1 MIYIFPAFWALFA
14 CEPAPEPFMDLVD
27 VYQPTLTVNYSE
39 RRDQGPKLQVLLN
52 PARAGVCRP
61 LPELKADID
70 GVALTR
76 LHGNFKDENFEYNR
90 DCNVYEFEG
99 DAALLAK
106 RAGAPDAVVTLTDGK
121 TSYSVKVKNLLVPRT
136 LRVEGVLVAGQE
148 GVFRIEPPGDI
159 VGEKPVFQLLFVAG
173 ETKNKVDAQWIDGG
187 IHAVVPADI
196 HGDVTVE
203 WFGTGFVQPSFEAC
217 TATLCTASRTVV
229 AAPFT
234 VSVK

>member
-1 MIYIFPAFWALFA
+1 MIHSLLVFWGLFA

-39 RRDQGPKLQVLLN
+39 RREQGPKLQVLLN

-61 LPELKADID
+61 LPELKGDVD
-70 GVALTR
+70 GVPLTR
-76 LHGNFKDENFEYNR
+76 LHGNFQDENFQYNR
-90 DCNVYEFEG
+90 DCNVYEFEA
-99 DAALLAK
+99 DAAVLGK
-106 RAGAPDAVVTLTDGK
+106 RAEAPDAVVTLTDGK
-121 TSYSVKVKNLLVPRT
+121 TSYSVKVKNLFVPRT
-136 LRVEGVLVAGQE
+136 LRVEGALVAGQE

-159 VGEKPVFQLLFVAG
+159 VGDKPVFQLLFAAG
-173 ETKNKVDAQWIDGG
+173 ETKTKVEAPWIDGG

-196 HGDVTVE
+196 HGEATVE
-203 WFGTGFVQPSFEAC
+203 WFGTGFVQPSLEAC

-229 AAPFT
+229 AAPFM